1 MKTVYFQKGKLT
13 QKDLNNLS
21 LAFKLARIICFVANS
36 VGTDPVFLSNGVYRH
51 FKTSLLR

>member
-51 FKTSLLR
+51 FKNSLLR